1 MINTNLIIGRLGSGK
16 TTCIKHLISNIPE
29 NEYWVIIV
37 NEFGQIGIDSA
48 LISDQQESNTSVTE
62 ISGGCICCAAQSQ
75 LRVTL
80 TQLIRKH
87 RPDRIIIEATGLGHP
102 AGIVDLLRDEF
113 LREIIE
119 IDSIITLMDI
129 SLFNLPYNP
138 LDKKSLLSTDNLK
151 QQVQLAD
158 IIVLNKM
165 DLAKD
170 SNIDHCHTYFD
181 TIYPKKNKILFTE
194 KGTIDTKYLTL
205 KSDIENKSIK
215 NTIQSKPYSSH
226 STTLSVNNFTIEY
239 FSSESDEYMS
249 FGYIF
254 PDNLIF
260 NRKKLETSFKQA
272 FDNNNYELVRL
283 KAIFNGGKFWHAFN
297 YTGDDNDIAESF
309 YRRDSRIELISKNKK
324 LDITSFQ
331 ELLFSC
337 AKGLL

>member
-16 TTCIKHLISNIPE
+16 TSCIKHLISNIPE

-48 LISDQQESNTSVTE
+48 LIADQQESNTSVTE

-80 TQLIRKH
+80 TQLIRQHK
-87 RPDRIIIEATGLGHP
+87 PDRIIIEATGLGHP

-113 LREIIE
+113 LCKIIE
-119 IDSIITLMDI
+119 IDSIITIMDI
-129 SLFNLPYNP
+129 SLFDLPFNP
-138 LDKKSLLSTDNLK
+138 LDKTSLLSTENLK

-170 SNIDHCHTYFD
+170 ASIDHCHTYFD
-181 TIYPKKNKILFTE
+181 TIYPKKNQILFTE
-194 KGTIDTKYLTL
+194 KGIIDTKYLTL
-205 KSDIENKSIK
+205 KSDIENKNIK
-215 NTIQSKPYSSH
+215 NTIQSKPYCSH
-226 STTLSVNNFTIEY
+226 STLLSVNNFTIEC

-254 PDNLIF
+254 SDRLAF
-260 NRKKLETSFKQA
+260 NRKKLEINFKQA
-272 FDNNNYELVRL
+272 FDNRHFELVRL
-283 KAIFNGGKFWHAFN
+283 KAIFNCGKFWHAFN
-297 YTGDDNDIAESF
+297 YTVDGNDISESF
-309 YRRDSRIELISKNKK
+309 YRRDSRIELISKNKN

-331 ELLFSC
+331 KLLFSC
-337 AKGLL
+337 AKDLL

>member
-16 TTCIKHLISNIPE
+16 TSCIKHLIGNIPE

-87 RPDRIIIEATGLGHP
+87 KPDRIIIEATGLGHP

-113 LREIIE
+113 LCKIIE
-119 IDSIITLMDI
+119 IDSIFTIMDI
-129 SLFNLPYNP
+129 SLFDLPFNP
-138 LDKKSLLSTDNLK
+138 LDKKSLLSTENLK

-170 SNIDHCHTYFD
+170 TSIDHCHTYFD
-181 TIYPKKNKILFTE
+181 TIYPKKNLILFTE
-194 KGTIDTKYLTL
+194 KGIIDTKYLTL
-205 KSDIENKSIK
+205 KSDIENKDIK
-215 NTIQSKPYSSH
+215 NTIQSKPYCSH
-226 STTLSVNNFTIEY
+226 STQLLVNDFTIEC

-254 PDNLIF
+254 PDRLVF
-260 NRKKLETSFKQA
+260 NRKKLETNFKQA
-272 FDNNNYELVRL
+272 FDNSHFELVRL
-283 KAIFNGGKFWHAFN
+283 KAIFNCGKFWHAFN
-297 YTGDDNDIAESF
+297 YTDDGNDITESF
-309 YRRDSRIELISKNKK
+309 YRRDSRIELISKNKN

-337 AKGLL
+337 AKNLL